1 MKFLMAG
8 GGTGGHIIPALA
20 VAEELRSRG
29 HEPVFVG
36 TKTGM
41 EARLVPEA
49 GFPIEWIDIGGLNR
63 VGLLR
68 RLRTLWQLPLSV
80 LKVFGLLG
88 RHRAGAVFSMGGYV
102 AGPVVL
108 AAILRRVPVAVME
121 PNAIPGMTNRK
132 LARFTARALV
142 NFEETVRYFPGG
154 RAQVTGVPVRR
165 EFFDASSERR
175 GRRVFTLLVTGG
187 SQGSRT
193 LNNAGA
199 ASWELF
205 AKAGV
210 PIRIVHQAGRGSAGA
225 LLETFRA
232 TGLEGEVVEFIRD
245 MPAAFAEADLVVC
258 RAGASTV
265 SELAAAGRP
274 SILVPFPHA
283 ADNHQQHNAEAMQRA
298 GAALLLTDN
307 EMTGQRLFD
316 EVTKLMSKPGELERL
331 AVAAKSMAKPAAAQ
345 KAADVLMDL
354 VR

>member
-36 TKTGM
+36 TRTGM

-49 GFPIEWIDIGGLNR
+49 GFPIEWIEIGGLNR
-63 VGLLR
+63 VGLTR
-68 RLRTLWQLPLSV
+68 RLRTLWQLPVSV
-80 LKVFGLLG
+80 LKVFELLR

-121 PNAIPGMTNRK
+121 PNAIPGLTNRK
-132 LARFTARALV
+132 LARFTAKALV
-142 NFEETVRYFPGG
+142 NFEETARYFPPGC
-154 RAQVTGVPVRR
+154 AEITGVPVRR
-165 EFFDASSERR
+165 DFFQTEKDHSA
-175 GRRVFTLLVTGG
+175 GTFTLLVTGG

-193 LNNAGA
+193 LNNAGSA
-199 ASWELF
+199 AWELF
-205 AKAGV
+205 AKARV
-210 PIRIVHQAGRGSAGA
+210 PIRILHQAGRGSADA
-225 LLETFRA
+225 LQETFRNS
-232 TGLEGEVVEFIRD
+232 GVDGEVVEFIQD
-245 MPAAFAEADLVVC
+245 MPSAFAQADLVVC

-274 SILVPFPHA
+274 SILVPFPFA
-283 ADNHQQHNAEAMQRA
+283 ADNHQQHNAEAMERA
-298 GAALLLTDN
+298 GAALLLTDT
-307 EMTGQRLFD
+307 EMTGERLFA
-316 EVTKLMSKPGELERL
+316 EVKRLMADGAKLQTM
-331 AVAAKSMAKPAAAQ
+331 AAAAKSLAKPAAAV
-345 KAADVLMDL
+345 KAADVLIDL

>member
-1 MKFLMAG
+1 M
-8 GGTGGHIIPALA
+8 
-20 VAEELRSRG
+20 
-29 HEPVFVG
+29 
-36 TKTGM
+36 
-41 EARLVPEA
+41 
-49 GFPIEWIDIGGLNR
+49 
-63 VGLLR
+63 
-68 RLRTLWQLPLSV
+68 
-80 LKVFGLLG
+80 
-88 RHRAGAVFSMGGYV
+88 
-102 AGPVVL
+102 
-108 AAILRRVPVAVME
+108 
-121 PNAIPGMTNRK
+121 
-132 LARFTARALV
+132 
-142 NFEETVRYFPGG
+142 
-154 RAQVTGVPVRR
+154 RR
-165 EFFDASSERR
+165 EFFDASSERH
-175 GRRVFTLLVTGG
+175 GRRVFALLVTGG

-210 PIRIVHQAGRGSAGA
+210 PIRIVHQAGRGSASA

-298 GAALLLTDN
+298 GAALLLTDT

-316 EVTKLMSKPGELERL
+316 EVTRIHVETAR
-331 AVAAKSMAKPAAAQ
+331 VAN
-345 KAADVLMDL
+345 VGGW
-354 VR
+354 R